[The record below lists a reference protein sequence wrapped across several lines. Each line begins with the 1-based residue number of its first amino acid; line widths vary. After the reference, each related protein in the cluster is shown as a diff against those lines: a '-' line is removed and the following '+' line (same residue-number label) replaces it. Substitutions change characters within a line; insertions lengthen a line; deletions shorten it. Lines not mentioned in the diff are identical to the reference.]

1 MNISLIEEAG
11 ILSSYRNWTNFM
23 ISLNIFFPNGG
34 KKKKNPT
41 LCLKQFPSHENIVRK
56 SALNWKTC
64 FNSYALIY
72 QTLFFS

>member
-34 KKKKNPT
+34 KKKKKSNS
-41 LCLKQFPSHENIVRK
+41 LLKTVPLTWKHCQEVRLK
-56 SALNWKTC
+56 LKD
-64 FNSYALIY
+64 
-72 QTLFFS
+72 LF